1 MSIIV
6 NAPPNAP
13 APQPELR
20 PQDAPSAHDPTQQL
34 ALRISIERE
43 ARGWSLGDL
52 AERSGV
58 SKAMISKI
66 ERGEA
71 SPTATLLGRL
81 SGAFGLTLST
91 LLARAEDTSGSRLLR
106 AADQPQWQDPASRYI
121 RRQVSPRSDLPVEL
135 IRVELPVGASVS
147 FPASSYTF
155 IRQLIWVLDGKLTF
169 VEGETVHEMNSGD
182 CLLLGPPVDC
192 IFRTRGRE
200 PCIYLVVVMR
210 Q

>member
-6 NAPPNAP
+6 N
-13 APQPELR
+13 
-20 PQDAPSAHDPTQQL
+20 DPTESL
-34 ALRISIERE
+34 AARIGIERS
-43 ARGWSLGDL
+43 ARGWSLAQL

-71 SPTATLLGRL
+71 SPTAALLGRL

-91 LLARAEDTSGSRLLR
+91 LLARAEDGGSRLLR
-106 AADQPQWQDPASRYI
+106 AADQPRWQDPASGYI

-135 IRVELPVGASVS
+135 VRVELPAGAKVS

-155 IRQLIWVLDGKLTF
+155 IRQLMWVLKGKLTF
-169 VEGETVHEMNSGD
+169 IEGETVHELEAGD
-182 CLLLGPPVDC
+182 CLLLGPPTDC
-192 IFRTRGRE
+192 TFRTRGRE
-200 PCIYLVVVMR
+200 PCTYLVVVMR
-210 Q
+210 H

>member
-1 MSIIV
+1 MSTIV
-6 NAPPNAP
+6 N
-13 APQPELR
+13 
-20 PQDAPSAHDPTQQL
+20 DPTVPL
-34 ALRISIERE
+34 AARIAIERE
-43 ARGWSLGDL
+43 ARGWSQADL
-52 AERSGV
+52 AARSDV

-91 LLARAEDTSGSRLLR
+91 LLARAEHGGGRLVR
-106 AADQPQWQDPASRYI
+106 AAEQPQWQDPASGYI
-121 RRQVSPRSDLPVEL
+121 RRQVSPRSDLPLEL
-135 IRVELPVGASVS
+135 IRVELPVGASVT

-155 IRQLIWVLDGKLTF
+155 IRQLMWILKGGLTF
-169 VEGETVHEMNSGD
+169 IEGESVHEMDAGD
-182 CLLLGPPVDC
+182 CLLLGPPAEC
-192 IFRTRGRE
+192 TFKTRGRE

>member
-1 MSIIV
+1 MSTIV
-6 NAPPNAP
+6 N
-13 APQPELR
+13 
-20 PQDAPSAHDPTQQL
+20 DPTEYL
-34 ALRISIERE
+34 AARIALERTT
-43 ARGWSLGDL
+43 RGWSLAEL

-91 LLARAEDTSGSRLLR
+91 LLARAEDGGSRLLR
-106 AADQPQWQDPASRYI
+106 VADQPQWRDPASGYL
-121 RRQVSPRSDLPVEL
+121 RRQVSPRSDLPLEL
-135 IRVELPVGASVS
+135 IRVELPAGASVT

-155 IRQLIWVLDGKLTF
+155 IRQLIWVLKGKLTF
-169 VEGETVHEMNSGD
+169 IEGESVHEMEPGD
-182 CLLLGPPVDC
+182 CLLLGPPMEC
-192 IFRTRGRE
+192 TFKARGRE
-200 PCIYLVVVMR
+200 PCVYLVTVMR